1 MFIYWQIIDTFQ
13 AYVDGLNLHLEAHAG
28 ELADGSLELI
38 AYNQK
43 VFEKQKGLARKV
55 ESVKDTQATDLNAL
69 SENNDRPV
77 FDDMQRGVMAILVA
91 FQTQSS

>member
-1 MFIYWQIIDTFQ
+1 M
-13 AYVDGLNLHLEAHAG
+13 HLEAHAG

-43 VFEKQKGLARKV
+43 IYEKQKGLARKV

-69 SENNDRPV
+69 PSDNDRPV
-77 FDDMQRGVMAILVA
+77 YDDMQRGTMAILAA
-91 FQTQSS
+91 FETPPR